1 MGSHPINLII
11 RFLLEITALVSVGMW
26 GWKQNDGW
34 LRYVLAIGI
43 PLILATIW
51 GTFNVQDDPSRS
63 GSAPIPTP
71 GLIRLAIELGM
82 FALAIW
88 ALYDS
93 GFTKASLIFAIIVL
107 LHYLASYDRVIWLL
121 SK

>member
-93 GFTKASLIFAIIVL
+93 GFTKASLIIAIIVL

>member
-43 PLILATIW
+43 PLILAAIW